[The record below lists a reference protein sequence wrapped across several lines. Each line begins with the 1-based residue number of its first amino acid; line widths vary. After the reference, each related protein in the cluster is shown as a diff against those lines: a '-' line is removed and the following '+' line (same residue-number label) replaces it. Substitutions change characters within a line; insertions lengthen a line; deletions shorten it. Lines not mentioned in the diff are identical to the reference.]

1 MRNFPNY
8 EDIDRARYEV
18 SEFIIDT
25 VKEYRDRLVSEG
37 YDGEGLSELDEHI
50 EGLGNCNAIDEVL
63 KGDSELQDHLV
74 NQHYSLKY
82 LGWQVEEECQ
92 NWVEN
97 IIERVDGD
105 VGFDMDD
112 DANSGLFDRD

>member
-8 EDIDRARYEV
+8 EDIDHARNEV

-25 VKEYRDRLVSEG
+25 VKEYRDQLVSEG

-50 EGLGNCNAIDEVL
+50 ESLGRCNAIDEVL
-63 KGDSELQDHLV
+63 KGDGDLQDHLV
-74 NQHYSLKY
+74 NQHYNLKY

-92 NWVEN
+92 NWVDD

-112 DANSGLFDRD
+112 DANSSLFDHD